1 MPARIIKQSICTSE
15 SMASLTWFEQILF
28 IRLIVS
34 ADDYG
39 RFDARPAIIRGALF
53 PLDDGVTVKA
63 IRDALH
69 KLSTQGMI
77 NLYEVGGKPTLELT
91 AWCKHNKPRAKESKY
106 PAPPECFDQTQAS
119 ANKCKQMNA
128 DAPVIRNSNSEL
140 VIRNSGSNT
149 PVPAREAKDG
159 RSFTLFWED
168 YPNKA
173 DRDDAWEA
181 WRALNPDDQTV
192 GQIKAGLD
200 AWKKSGQWLD
210 DGGRYIP
217 SAAKWLTKRRWECPP
232 AAAVNAQGRQLD
244 GDEIAAIKRMMG
256 QDDEPGQI
264 GGMV

>member
-1 MPARIIKQSICTSE
+1 MPSRIIKQSICTSE
-15 SMASLTWFEQILF
+15 SMASLTWFEQVLF

-106 PAPPECFDQTQAS
+106 PAPPEYSGQTQAS
-119 ANKCKQMNA
+119 ENKCKQMNA
-128 DAPVIRNSNSEL
+128 DAPVIRNSNSEF

-149 PVPAREAKDG
+149 PAPAREANDG

-181 WRALNPDDQTV
+181 WKALNPDDLTV
-192 GQIKAGLD
+192 GKIMAGLD

-217 SAAKWLTKRRWECPP
+217 SAAKWLTKRRWEHTP
-232 AAAVNAQGRQLD
+232 ATPANAQGRQLD